1 MSKAEMFTVG
11 FLSGV
16 ANILGVS
23 PFILCD
29 QRASALHQRLIQPQ
43 LAEKPQRRD
52 DPRETK
58 NLKIQRAILPFC
70 GSLYK
75 R

>member
-29 QRASALHQRLIQPQ
+29 HRASAVSQRVEVGLS
-43 LAEKPQRRD
+43 ADEAQRCD
-52 DPRETK
+52 DRRETK